1 MLYFKYKKRGIIK
14 LFSKIEKEIIL
25 GYIEEMLNIFNT
37 ILIDEFEEC
46 EEPSI
51 ICDNKIYFKKDFESL
66 QIKIKNLE

>member
-1 MLYFKYKKRGIIK
+1 M
-14 LFSKIEKEIIL
+14 FSKIEKEIIL